1 MATAVYSRFTLRWS
15 SSPSTL
21 SPSGSCISLPLT
33 LTTIKN
39 RTSTG
44 AVGRDSGPA
53 VAFPSLELPSA
64 GSRGPGP
71 HPVLRRPPPAPRV
84 ELYPSVE
91 LASQRSGVR
100 HGELANVATADVRG
114 RLALHGGAVG
124 EKRQPLHGGR
134 AGGGAHHRAIR
145 PGGLGG

>member
-15 SSPSTL
+15 RSPSTL

-44 AVGRDSGPA
+44 AVGRRSGPA
-53 VAFPSLELPSA
+53 VTFPALEFPRA
-64 GSRGPGP
+64 GWRGPGP

-91 LASQRSGVR
+91 LASQRSRVC
-100 HGELANVATADVRG
+100 HGELAHVAA
-114 RLALHGGAVG
+114 GGAARGV
-124 EKRQPLHGGR
+124 
-134 AGGGAHHRAIR
+134 
-145 PGGLGG
+145 